1 MDDTGLA
8 DTLKGLAELPGTQPA
23 SGSGPGGED
32 LGQRVRAS
40 LGNPTEFQKMTLE
53 LQQLPR
59 SDLLDFAKGFLGY
72 SVSSGKEAMSRIT
85 ARHNNLMQFEA
96 RRRFMAG
103 RSAG

>member
-23 SGSGPGGED
+23 SGSGPD